1 MWKVEWP
8 LLLNVMNERS
18 GRSKL
23 NRYSNTSPAKCAQH
37 IKWIKM
43 NEIFFSWNYI
53 LLCWNND
60 MKWISLLLIFL
71 AEKQK
76 IICTVIVYFSACLH
90 LNPPPPNPWKK
101 VHLLPDFCMHWILK
115 LMPTEFSINIQ
126 IILFQNNIII

>member
-8 LLLNVMNERS
+8 LLLDVMNERS

-60 MKWISLLLIFL
+60 MKLISLLLIFL

-90 LNPPPPNPWKK
+90 LTSQPLEKSSFASRFL
-101 VHLLPDFCMHWILK
+101 HALDFKID
-115 LMPTEFSINIQ
+115 INRIFHKYSNY
-126 IILFQNNIII
+126 IVSK